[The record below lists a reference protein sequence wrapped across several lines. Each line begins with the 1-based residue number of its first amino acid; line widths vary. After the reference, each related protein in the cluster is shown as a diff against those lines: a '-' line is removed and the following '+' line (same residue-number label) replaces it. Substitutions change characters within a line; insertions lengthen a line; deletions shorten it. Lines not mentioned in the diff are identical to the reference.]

1 MRPVRRTDFFLKGIL
16 FTPAVTEFFKL
27 TSPMAT
33 QESIITNQD
42 AVKTQGWGTARSR
55 SVFSRLLNRPVTPK
69 VAYLGGDLLVL
80 TLAHTLA
87 LRLVAHFLSIPLSAQ
102 NPLDYHRFYIPF
114 FAVVLYLFEGYKHPE
129 LRRPEQELEQSCK
142 AVAVSFLGL
151 VLFNFVAFRSQPFSR
166 YMLATWFCLG
176 LVMLLASRFTLR
188 ALYGA
193 LWKAGWG
200 RRPTLLIGS
209 AEGIAEYQQLLSIQ
223 RHHGYDFIGALLDPR
238 APDSSPTHSPHL
250 PVLGSAFE
258 WERVVTSAPAQVLVV
273 AHPAIPNG
281 DEWLGKLLRRAK
293 EMRLDVEIYSNV
305 LATANLNYEHDE
317 FSGSFRF
324 FSKPAW
330 SRRVQRAFKQ
340 VMDLVIGFVGSM
352 IALLL
357 IPIIY
362 LLIRVEEKGP
372 LFYRSAFVAQ
382 DGSTR
387 YYLKFRTMRVDADQ
401 ILARDPALRDR
412 FREKHKLVDDPRV
425 TRIGKF
431 LRKYS
436 IDEYP
441 QFFSILKGDLSLVG
455 PRTIRRE
462 EADRY
467 GPHLA
472 KLLSCK
478 PGLTGFW
485 QVMGRQTTTYAE
497 RVRMDMFYVDRWSI
511 WLDIVIAAKTVWKVA
526 KAEGAY

>member
-1 MRPVRRTDFFLKGIL
+1 
-16 FTPAVTEFFKL
+16 
-27 TSPMAT
+27 MAT
-33 QESIITNQD
+33 QESIITSQE
-42 AVKTQGWGTARSR
+42 AVKSQVPGTARSR
-55 SVFSRLLNRPVTPK
+55 SAFSRLLNWPATPK
-69 VAYLGGDLLVL
+69 VAYFGGDLFVL
-80 TLAHTLA
+80 TLAHAIA

-102 NPLDYHRFYIPF
+102 NPLEYHRFYIPF

-129 LRRPEQELEQSCK
+129 LRRPEQELERSCK
-142 AVAVSFLGL
+142 AVTASFLGL

-176 LVMLLASRFTLR
+176 LLLLLASRFTMR
-188 ALYGA
+188 SIYGA
-193 LWKAGWG
+193 LWKRGWG

-223 RHHGYDFIGALLDPR
+223 RHHGYDFIGALLDFR
-238 APDSSPTHSPHL
+238 APGSSPPPSLRL
-250 PVLGSAFE
+250 PVLGSVFE
-258 WERVVTSAPAQVLVV
+258 WEQAVTSTPAQVLVV

-281 DEWLGKLLRRAK
+281 DDWLGKLLRRTK

-305 LATANLNYEHDE
+305 LATANLNFEHDE

-330 SRRVQRAFKQ
+330 SLRLQRALKQ
-340 VMDLVIGFVGSM
+340 VMDRVIGFIGSLV
-352 IALLL
+352 ALLL
-357 IPIIY
+357 IPIVY
-362 LLIRVEEKGP
+362 LAIRIEEKGP

-382 DGSTR
+382 DGRTR

-401 ILARDPALRDR
+401 ILARDATLRER
-412 FREKHKLVDDPRV
+412 FREKHKLIDDPRV

-462 EADRY
+462 EADHY

-511 WLDIVIAAKTVWKVA
+511 WLDVIIAAKTVWKVA